1 MIELGVNNLCKMY
14 GADKIFENV
23 TFDVKTKDKIALI
36 GRNGTGKTTLMKIL
50 AGFEG
55 YAGQVHKR
63 KGLTIGYLEQIPNY
77 EDENTVIDILNK
89 AFEDVHEIKL
99 QMEQLEKTFEF

>member
-1 MIELGVNNLCKMY
+1 MIEIGVNNLIKMF
-14 GADKIFENV
+14 GVDKIFENV

-50 AGFEG
+50 AGFEN
-55 YAGQVHKR
+55 YRGQVHKR

-77 EDENTVIDILNK
+77 SHDNTVMDVLNM
-89 AFEDVHEIKL
+89 AFEKAHQIGRAHV
-99 QMEQLEKTFEF
+99 